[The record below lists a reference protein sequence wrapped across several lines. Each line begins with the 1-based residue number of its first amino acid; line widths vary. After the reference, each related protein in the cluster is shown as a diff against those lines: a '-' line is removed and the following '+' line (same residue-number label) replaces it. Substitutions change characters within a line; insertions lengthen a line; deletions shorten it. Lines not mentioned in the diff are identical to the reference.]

1 MSSFFFRISSIVFKM
16 LLKTDIL
23 KEKIELMV
31 PREGDGG
38 VVVFIVCI
46 SQE

>member
-1 MSSFFFRISSIVFKM
+1 MR
-16 LLKTDIL
+16 LKIDIL
-23 KEKIELMV
+23 KEKSELMV
-31 PREGDGG
+31 PREGAGG